1 MNDEIVAEKTT
12 NEIIDLLRIIRGS
25 ICITV
30 ARKKLSKFEESSEQ
44 DALTPILE
52 QRVQESESEAFTAD
66 QPSQSPSEQV
76 LDAAPAQ

>member
-30 ARKKLSKFEESSEQ
+30 ARKKLSKLEESSEQ
-44 DALTPILE
+44 DVLTPILE
-52 QRVQESESEAFTAD
+52 QRVQEAEAFTAD